1 MSAYSNN
8 IRKLINRNRKYI
20 VNLQVQESI
29 KYGANLYEF
38 RAEENINDNEEE
50 TKKPMNLI
58 VPTEEI

>member
-8 IRKLINRNRKYI
+8 IRKVINRNRKYI
-20 VNLQVQESI
+20 VNLQVLESI

-38 RAEENINDNEEE
+38 RLEENINENDEES
-50 TKKPMNLI
+50 KKPMNVI